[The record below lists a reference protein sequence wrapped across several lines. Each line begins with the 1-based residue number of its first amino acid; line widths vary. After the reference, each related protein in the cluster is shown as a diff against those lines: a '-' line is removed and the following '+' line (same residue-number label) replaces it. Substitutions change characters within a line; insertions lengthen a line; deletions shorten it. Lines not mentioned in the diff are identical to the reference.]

1 MRAGWG
7 TAAVATLALLLSGC
21 QVAVQGSAGLSA
33 GDRQL
38 ADKRAQQRAAVDT
51 ALTALEQAPALAYG
65 STLPGGDQQWRVT
78 RGGSA
83 VGVLPIEG
91 QPVQVAMAAG
101 QLYLAATP
109 EYWKARGADDGVQ
122 FGTGWVRSAPSELP
136 LDPAGRLVPAKV
148 AAGLRTAVATMDQ
161 VREPVRAKLPD
172 GTEVYEVGAG
182 LGKLRVTTAQPNRVV
197 SFAPALLDQRAGA
210 KFGTELRVE
219 PITGEALKKF
229 HGDLDA
235 AIGAIGRPLDA
246 LARASVTVVGDKLDC
261 KDYDG
266 TCKTTVDLTSS
277 VVGGGQGTS
286 VHVLLTVEV
295 SADSLGAQTCKAE
308 GDAAP
313 DAPLTLACDVR
324 FQLPNRTA
332 SYRVLAK
339 PTAVGEVRVPVDAEK
354 TKQAVQADFATIG
367 G

>member
-7 TAAVATLALLLSGC
+7 TAVVALALLLSGC
-21 QVAVQGSAGLSA
+21 QAAVQGSAGLSA

-38 ADKRAQQRAAVDT
+38 AGKRAQQRAAVDT

-91 QPVQVAMAAG
+91 QPVQVAIAAG
-101 QLYLAATP
+101 QLYLAANP
-109 EYWKARGADDGVQ
+109 DYWKAHGPDDGAQ
-122 FGTGWVRSAPSELP
+122 FGTSWVRSAPSELP
-136 LDPAGRLVPAKV
+136 LDPAARLAPAKV
-148 AAGLRTAVATMDQ
+148 AAGLRTALSSMDQ

-172 GTEVYEVGAG
+172 GTEVYEVGSG

-197 SFAPALLDQRAGA
+197 SFAPALLDQQAGA
-210 KFGTELRVE
+210 KLGTDLRVE
-219 PITGEALKKF
+219 PITGDALKKF
-229 HGDLDA
+229 HSDLDA
-235 AIGAIGRPLDA
+235 AVGAIGQPLDA
-246 LARASVTVVGDKLDC
+246 LARASVTVLGDKLDC

-286 VHVLLTVEV
+286 VHVTLTVEV
-295 SADSLGAQTCKAE
+295 SADSLGAQTCKAD
-308 GDAAP
+308 GNTAP
-313 DAPLTLACDVR
+313 EATLTLACDVR
-324 FQLPNRTA
+324 FQLPNKTA

-339 PTAVGEVRVPVDAEK
+339 PTAVGEVRAPVDVEK
-354 TKQAVQADFATIG
+354 TKQAVQSDFATIG